1 MVRYISKRV
10 VLGVLSLVIF
20 TFVMFWLV
28 EILIPGDFFSTSR
41 LFMSAEEVA
50 ALRAEFGVD
59 QPIPVRWWRWLTGFI
74 TGGMGTST
82 IGFGVSGPLTD
93 ALSRTVFVFAA
104 GLLVAYGI
112 GQWLGRVTGWRKGL
126 LSDGLTLGSIGVST
140 LFPPFLGFL
149 FLTFVGVRLRT
160 VRAQFFEE
168 TRRELWTNAP
178 YAEPQMF
185 DRMSIAL
192 IVAAI
197 VALVV
202 SAFVWRRRRRR
213 LPMWAAASV
222 VIAVWAGLVIVM
234 GVGPW
239 ALDLL
244 LDSGLA
250 LGAFVVLA
258 FAEFLLIMQ
267 AGMVS
272 TKHDD
277 YILTAQ
283 AKGLKSRTIRDR
295 HAARNA
301 SLAVV
306 ARLAVSIPYLLTGL
320 VIIETAV
327 GFSGVGD
334 FLFTAIDSQDI
345 PLAVSTLAVIGA
357 ITMVVRLVLDILIAV
372 MDPRIVIGRSQ
383 A

>member
-1 MVRYISKRV
+1 LV
-10 VLGVLSLVIF
+10 SLVVF

-41 LFMSAEEVA
+41 LFLSADEVE

-59 QPIPVRWWRWLTGFI
+59 RPIPVRWWRWLTGFL
-74 TGGMGTST
+74 TGGLGTST

-126 LSDGLTLGSIGVST
+126 LSDGLTLGSIGIST

-149 FLTFVGVRLRT
+149 FITFVGVRLRT
-160 VRAQFFEE
+160 VRSQFFEE

-178 YAEPQMF
+178 YSEPQLF

-192 IVAAI
+192 ILAAI
-197 VALVV
+197 AGLMV
-202 SAFVWRRRRRR
+202 STLVWRRRRRR
-213 LPMWAAASV
+213 LPMWIAGL
-222 VIAVWAGLVIVM
+222 VIAATWAGLVVAM

-239 ALDLL
+239 ALDLF

-272 TKHDD
+272 TLHDD
-277 YILTAQ
+277 YILTAR
-283 AKGLKSRTIRDR
+283 AKGLRSRMIRDR

-334 FLFTAIDSQDI
+334 FLFTAIDNQDV
-345 PLAVSTLAVIGA
+345 PLAVSTMAVIGA
-357 ITMVVRLVLDILIAV
+357 ITMVVRLVLDVLIAV
-372 MDPRIVIGRSQ
+372 LDPRIAIGRAQ
-383 A
+383 P